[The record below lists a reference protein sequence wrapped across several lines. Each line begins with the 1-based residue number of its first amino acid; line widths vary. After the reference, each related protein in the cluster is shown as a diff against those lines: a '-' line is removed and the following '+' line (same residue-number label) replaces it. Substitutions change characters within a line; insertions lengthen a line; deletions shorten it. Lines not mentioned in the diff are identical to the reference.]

1 MNTLTYNVDEHVP
14 FDCKNDFYLVRMS
27 ATNFTEERK
36 PHIASHKLLLCFSVK
51 QPNVLRILHC
61 KEGRFTDITLESDSV
76 RHLISSPP
84 TTALGT
90 QFVAVG
96 GQVLSVIEPQSNA
109 DANISAQTK
118 TFKDFGEEIYSAAYG
133 DGNVVYVLGEKHVF
147 EVDTVERKVSPLFSL
162 PPKTTV
168 QYPTFDYCPK
178 TKICVTPAKSAHL
191 SLLSVTTK
199 KSVLTQVWEPH
210 PENAPTF
217 AHIFK
222 RSFSEESGND
232 LLLLTAANRNTE
244 LRFWSFN
251 ESSKKFVLKEE
262 LNITSAKSSNLRFE
276 VSVDPSEEY
285 ITLTSPDESY
295 AVVAELHRT
304 LLKSHRVTNWKLPGA
319 ALCATTFVGKVAG
332 SQTKVNYELSIAIRN
347 SEGVHRSLLDA
358 NKLAGASNTSSMKP
372 KSSVSAWFPEAE
384 NTADTRSAPITSV
397 SSSVDGKTSSSTS
410 DANVGQIIRH
420 QTQRYCE
427 QVKALEGDFLTVQ
440 KGATAT
446 MRMLQESRYRDEAQQ
461 LGKQFAARNK
471 GRIASSG
478 GATVVGGEPMEQ
490 GVMTEGQRELLQCI
504 TASVKE
510 IESGSFQAAS
520 VALKV
525 LLQKHLKLSVDK
537 AAKESEKLDYI
548 ATADANI
555 GSTDQ
560 ARLFRN
566 SMDATLNKQI
576 LSVVRDLHDMMK
588 TAVDTSSTSTAT
600 VLRAAKTYT
609 DTLRTNTVHLKDEV
623 SDLEKAI
630 KLAKTGAPVPTV
642 DPNTLVQRA
651 VSRAEAGEW
660 KDAFVVALES
670 GDLTVLLTFLES
682 KVCQDNMST
691 ITSPQT
697 LSVTLFL
704 SVCIQLSFELNSQ
717 PGSIPLR
724 LHFLHLF
731 YIDWDD
737 YLQTMKTEAAK
748 GDRAATTFESLKR
761 QLISVYNSLEEVDA
775 SLLDRKTKNNHRL
788 VSKLLSTLLRDH

>member
-1 MNTLTYNVDEHVP
+1 
-14 FDCKNDFYLVRMS
+14 
-27 ATNFTEERK
+27 
-36 PHIASHKLLLCFSVK
+36 
-51 QPNVLRILHC
+51 
-61 KEGRFTDITLESDSV
+61 
-76 RHLISSPP
+76 
-84 TTALGT
+84 
-90 QFVAVG
+90 
-96 GQVLSVIEPQSNA
+96 
-109 DANISAQTK
+109 
-118 TFKDFGEEIYSAAYG
+118 
-133 DGNVVYVLGEKHVF
+133 
-147 EVDTVERKVSPLFSL
+147 
-162 PPKTTV
+162 
-168 QYPTFDYCPK
+168 
-178 TKICVTPAKSAHL
+178 
-191 SLLSVTTK
+191 
-199 KSVLTQVWEPH
+199 
-210 PENAPTF
+210 
-217 AHIFK
+217 
-222 RSFSEESGND
+222 
-232 LLLLTAANRNTE
+232 
-244 LRFWSFN
+244 
-251 ESSKKFVLKEE
+251 
-262 LNITSAKSSNLRFE
+262 
-276 VSVDPSEEY
+276 
-285 ITLTSPDESY
+285 
-295 AVVAELHRT
+295 
-304 LLKSHRVTNWKLPGA
+304 
-319 ALCATTFVGKVAG
+319 
-332 SQTKVNYELSIAIRN
+332 
-347 SEGVHRSLLDA
+347 
-358 NKLAGASNTSSMKP
+358 MKP

-775 SLLDRKTKNNHRL
+775 SLLDRKSKNNHRL